1 MVSIPR
7 REMWVSPDMA
17 MPSSSFVLLY
27 ASLARAPE
35 YAMTLASRMAATSF
49 EARDLGGVQRW
60 TNCYAE
66 LRSVFGDPVD
76 ETVPVS
82 H

>member
-1 MVSIPR
+1 
-7 REMWVSPDMA
+7 MA

-35 YAMTLASRMAATSF
+35 SAMALASRMAATAF
-49 EARDLGGVQRW
+49 EARDLNGVQRW
-60 TNCYAE
+60 TSCYAE
-66 LRSVFGDPVD
+66 LRSVFGDPQDDPVRAS
-76 ETVPVS
+76 VS

>member
-1 MVSIPR
+1 
-7 REMWVSPDMA
+7 
-17 MPSSSFVLLY
+17 MPMPMQSSAFVLMY

-35 YAMTLASRMAATSF
+35 FAMTLASRMAATAF

-60 TNCYAE
+60 TDCYVE
-66 LRSVFGDPVD
+66 LQSVFGDPQD
-76 ETVPVS
+76 EDPRVQVT

>member
-1 MVSIPR
+1 MV
-7 REMWVSPDMA
+7 

-35 YAMTLASRMAATSF
+35 FAMTLASRMAATAF
-49 EARDLGGVQRW
+49 EASDLSGVQRW
-60 TNCYAE
+60 TGRYSE
-66 LRSVFGDPVD
+66 LRSVFGDPQD
-76 ETVPVS
+76 EPAAVS

>member
-1 MVSIPR
+1 
-7 REMWVSPDMA
+7 MA
-17 MPSSSFVLLY
+17 MPNSSFVLLY

-35 YAMTLASRMAATSF
+35 SAMKLASRMAATSF

-60 TNCYAE
+60 TQCYAE

-76 ETVPVS
+76 DEPQVRLS
-82 H
+82 Y